1 MNPHL
6 AQMKLRLEEV
16 LDEHFPKI
24 YEEGPEKIAV
34 KRGAALMLYGEAMM
48 LAKDA
53 IEKSISDYKKLH
65 CSDCQGQVPAAGK
78 CDVHDGYVDKPDT
91 I

>member
-1 MNPHL
+1 
-6 AQMKLRLEEV
+6 MKLHLEEV

-48 LAKDA
+48 LAQKA
-53 IEKSISDYKKLH
+53 IEDSIKDYKASY
-65 CSDCQGQVPAAGK
+65 CSECLDCVPAAGK
-78 CDVHDGYVDKPDT
+78 CDAHDGYVEEPDT